1 MNIILLG
8 PPGGG
13 KGTQGEILS
22 KRLGAPRVSTGDL
35 LRAAVKNG
43 TPLGQKAQSF
53 MDQGL
58 LVPDDVI
65 LGLIEEVLGSEQAR
79 AGMIMDGFPR
89 TTAQAEKVDALLKE
103 RKMQIDKVL
112 NFDVADGELVRRMKG
127 RAAQEGRS
135 DDTPEAFQKRLAV
148 YREQTAPLID
158 YYRKRGR
165 LADVPGIGTI
175 EEISD
180 RVRKAL
186 GK

>member
-1 MNIILLG
+1 LNIILLG
-8 PPGGG
+8 PPGCG
-13 KGTQGEILS
+13 KGTQGAILA

-35 LRAAVKNG
+35 LRAAVKDG
-43 TPLGQKAQSF
+43 TPLGKKAQSF
-53 MDQGL
+53 MDRGL
-58 LVPDDVI
+58 LVPDDII
-65 LGLIEEVLGSEQAR
+65 LGLIEEVLGSDQSR

-89 TTAQAEKVDALLKE
+89 TTTQAEKVDGLLGA

-112 NFDVADGELVRRMKG
+112 NFDVADAELVKRMAG

-135 DDTPEAFQKRLAV
+135 DDTPEAFQKRLTV
-148 YREQTAPLID
+148 YREQTAPLVD
-158 YYRKRGR
+158 YYRRRGK

-175 EEISD
+175 DEIAE

>member
-1 MNIILLG
+1 VNIILLG
-8 PPGGG
+8 PPGCG
-13 KGTQGEILS
+13 KGTQGAILAR
-22 KRLGAPRVSTGDL
+22 RLGAPRVSTGDL
-35 LRAAVKNG
+35 LRAAVKDG
-43 TPLGQKAQSF
+43 TPLGRKAQSF

-58 LVPDDVI
+58 LVPDEII
-65 LGLIEEVLGSEQAR
+65 LGLIEEVIGSDQSR

-89 TTAQAEKVDALLKE
+89 TTAQAEKVDGLLGA

-112 NFDVADGELVRRMKG
+112 NFDVADAELAKRMRG

-135 DDTPEAFQKRLAV
+135 DDTAEAFQKRLTV

-158 YYRKRGR
+158 YYRRRGK

-175 EEISD
+175 EEIAE